1 MTKYGINLKESIDKL
16 KIDKEVKELLKSNK
30 ICSLYELVNKNKNNL
45 KKIGLT
51 SYQISK
57 LEIQLQL
64 NGLDLNM
71 KH

>member
-1 MTKYGINLKESIDKL
+1 MTNYHIDLTQSIDKL
-16 KIDKEVKELLKSNK
+16 EMPKELKELLKSNK

-51 SYQISK
+51 PNQISQV
-57 LEIQLQL
+57 EIQLQL

>member
-1 MTKYGINLKESIDKL
+1 MTKYGVNLKESIDKL
-16 KIDKEVKELLKSNK
+16 KIDKEIKELLKSNK

-51 SYQISK
+51 SYQISQ

>member
-1 MTKYGINLKESIDKL
+1 MSKYGVNLKESIDKL
-16 KIDKEVKELLKSNK
+16 KINKEIKELLKSNK
-30 ICSLYELVNKNKNNL
+30 ICSLYELVNKNNL

-51 SYQISK
+51 SYQISQ

>member
-1 MTKYGINLKESIDKL
+1 MTKYGVNLKESIDKL
-16 KIDKEVKELLKSNK
+16 KINKEIKELLKSNK
-30 ICSLYELVNKNKNNL
+30 ICSLYELVNKNNL

-51 SYQISK
+51 SYQISQ

>member
-1 MTKYGINLKESIDKL
+1 MTNYGVDLKESIDKL
-16 KIDKEVKELLKSNK
+16 KIHKEVKELLKSNK

-51 SYQISK
+51 SYQISQ

-71 KH
+71 KY

>member
-1 MTKYGINLKESIDKL
+1 MTKYGVILKESIDKL
-16 KIDKEVKELLKSNK
+16 KIDKEIKELLKSNK

-51 SYQISK
+51 SYQISQ

>member
-1 MTKYGINLKESIDKL
+1 MSKYGVNLKESIDKL
-16 KIDKEVKELLKSNK
+16 KINKEIKELLKSNK
-30 ICSLYELVNKNKNNL
+30 ICSLYELVNKNNL

-51 SYQISK
+51 SYQISQ

-64 NGLDLNM
+64 NGLDLNT